1 MRSSTEVTN
10 ELADAFRQAGEEFAS
25 HSAMFRVVVEGSPQ
39 NLHPIV
45 RDEVYRIGH
54 EAIRN
59 AFRHGDP
66 KTVEVKITYAADL
79 RLRVRDDGKG
89 IDAAFLTDHRP
100 GHYGIPGMRE
110 RAKQMG
116 AALSVR
122 STAGAGT
129 EIELSVPGSRAFAIA
144 FKHPLARL
152 FGRKREA
159 KHSAAGPAN
168 T

>member
-1 MRSSTEVTN
+1 
-10 ELADAFRQAGEEFAS
+10 
-25 HSAMFRVVVEGSPQ
+25 MFRVAVEGSPK

-66 KTVEVKITYAADL
+66 KTVEVKITYAAEL

-89 IDAAFLTDHRP
+89 IDAAFLNDRRP

-110 RAKQMG
+110 RAKQIG

-122 STAGAGT
+122 SPAGAGT
-129 EIELSVPGSRAFAIA
+129 EIELSVPGSRAFAIS

-152 FGRKREA
+152 FGRKKEA
-159 KHSAAGPAN
+159 KHTAAGRRN

>member
-25 HSAMFRVVVEGSPQ
+25 HSAVFRVVVEGPPK

-45 RDEVYRIGH
+45 RDEVYRIGR

-59 AFRHGDP
+59 AFRHGEP
-66 KTVEVKITYAADL
+66 KTVEVKITYCAEL

-89 IDAAFLTDHRP
+89 IDAAILDHHRP

-110 RAKQMG
+110 RARQMG
-116 AALSVR
+116 AALR
-122 STAGAGT
+122 LHSTAGAGT

-152 FGRKREA
+152 FARKREG
-159 KHSAAGPAN
+159 KHSAAGPPN